1 MRRQRFGPDGVE
13 VAVLGSANRDLVLPV
28 AALPMRGETVLAAE
42 AVHHAGGKGLNQ
54 AVAAARAGARTAFV
68 GAIGDDEPGAEL
80 TALLR
85 DEAIDARRLRVTDS
99 PTGLAVVLV
108 DRTGENCIAVA
119 PGANATVLEL
129 GEADLALLTKARV
142 LLAQLE
148 IPLATV
154 TSAAR
159 AARRAGATVGLTA
172 APAQRLPKQLL
183 AAVDLLVV
191 NEHEARTLADL
202 GTHPGASAAL
212 HTVMDVLLE
221 SVAGVVVTQ
230 GAAGVLYRSRS
241 GSSLQVPALRADAVD
256 TTGAGDAFTGAL
268 AAVLAD
274 DADLVTAIRFAVA
287 AAALSVEHPG
297 AVPSI
302 PRREQI
308 EARLRRADAAGEW
321 ARP

>member
-1 MRRQRFGPDGVE
+1 MRRQRLGPGGVE
-13 VAVLGSANRDLVLPV
+13 VAVLGSANRDLLLPV

-42 AVHHAGGKGLNQ
+42 AVQHAGGKGLNQ

-68 GAIGDDEPGAEL
+68 GAVGDDEAGAEL
-80 TALLR
+80 ASVLR
-85 DEAIDARRLRVTDS
+85 DAAIDARRLRITRS

-108 DRTGENCIAVA
+108 DDSGENCIVVA
-119 PGANATVLEL
+119 PGANATLLDL
-129 GEADLALLTKARV
+129 GESDLAVLTGARV
-142 LLAQLE
+142 LVAQLE
-148 IPLATV
+148 IPMTTV
-154 TSAAR
+154 EAAAR
-159 AARRAGATVGLTA
+159 AARRAGTTVVLNA

-183 AAVDLLVV
+183 ASVDLLVV
-191 NEHEARTLADL
+191 NEHEARSLADL

-221 SVAGVVVTQ
+221 SVAGVVVTR

-268 AAVLAD
+268 AAVLAG

-297 AVPSI
+297 AVASI

-321 ARP
+321 ARA